1 MRKPVGVTQL
11 DVGKLYEAITR
22 ERQRRKMTLAEMAA
36 ELDVNIST
44 IACWR
49 RGGGVNGDVLVRVC
63 LWMPIAD
70 LRSFAR
76 ERPAADLAPAVSDA
90 A

>member
-1 MRKPVGVTQL
+1 MRKPVGAIQL
-11 DVGKLYEAITR
+11 DVPKLYEAMTR

-36 ELDVNIST
+36 ELDVDIST

-49 RGGGVNGDVLVRVC
+49 RGGGMNGDALVRLS
-63 LWMPIAD
+63 LWMPRLD
-70 LRSFAR
+70 LRAYAR
-76 ERPAADLAPAVSDA
+76 PPAGPAPAVSADA

>member
-1 MRKPVGVTQL
+1 MRKPVGATQL
-11 DVGKLYEAITR
+11 DSRKLYEAMTS

-36 ELDVNIST
+36 ELDVDIST

-49 RGGGVNGDVLVRVC
+49 RGGGINGDALLRLC
-63 LWMPIAD
+63 IWMPITD
-70 LRSFAR
+70 LRAYAR
-76 ERPAADLAPAVSDA
+76 QLPPADPPADQGEA

>member
-1 MRKPVGVTQL
+1 MRKPVGAIRL
-11 DVGKLYEAITR
+11 DVPKLYTAMTR

-36 ELDVNIST
+36 ELDVDIST

-49 RGGGVNGDVLVRVC
+49 RGGGMNGDALVR
-63 LWMPIAD
+63 LSIWMPVD
-70 LRSFAR
+70 LRDFAR
-76 ERPAADLAPAVSDA
+76 EPAADLAPATPDA